1 MNTTSRPESQRSAPA
16 TRTSATSA
24 SSAGP
29 SPLPVVI
36 VSGLSGG
43 GKASILRALEDIG
56 YEAVDN
62 PPLPMLED
70 MVARGD
76 GKLAI
81 GIDARTRGFDAAS
94 VLLALARMRANPT
107 LQVEL
112 VYAWADQA
120 TLQRRFTE
128 TRRRHPLVPQGLVS
142 KGIAAEQLLTADL
155 REHADWVVDTSD
167 LPIADLRR
175 LIEQRFGAGADRNR
189 MVVSLISF
197 AYPRGLPP
205 EADLVFDARFLRNPH
220 YDTMLRDKT
229 GLDPAVADYVE
240 SDPDF
245 AKYFTCLLELVGLV
259 LPRFVQEGKKYATI
273 TIGCTGGRH
282 RSVHLIEKLAKHLS
296 SRSLATQG
304 KLDAGTHWRLHVAH
318 RELAREGVQGGFLTE
333 RPVAH
338 HEETDLDKGARTLT
352 VHPQEA

>member
-1 MNTTSRPESQRSAPA
+1 
-16 TRTSATSA
+16 
-24 SSAGP
+24 
-29 SPLPVVI
+29 LPVVI

-81 GIDARTRGFDAAS
+81 GIDARTRGFDAPS
-94 VLLALARMRANPT
+94 VLLALARMRANPA
-107 LQVEL
+107 LLVEL

-142 KGIAAEQLLTADL
+142 KGIAAEQVLTADL
-155 REHADWVVDTSD
+155 REHADWVIDTSD
-167 LPIADLRR
+167 LPIAALRR
-175 LIEQRFGAGADRNR
+175 LIEQHFGAGADRNR

-205 EADLVFDARFLRNPH
+205 EADLVSMHAFCGTRTTTP
-220 YDTMLRDKT
+220 
-229 GLDPAVADYVE
+229 
-240 SDPDF
+240 
-245 AKYFTCLLELVGLV
+245 C
-259 LPRFVQEGKKYATI
+259 YATRRDWI
-273 TIGCTGGRH
+273 RQSPSTSKVIRTSPNILPASWGWLGLSCRASCKRVKNMQ
-282 RSVHLIEKLAKHLS
+282 RS
-296 SRSLATQG
+296 
-304 KLDAGTHWRLHVAH
+304 RL
-318 RELAREGVQGGFLTE
+318 GVQ
-333 RPVAH
+333 VVD
-338 HEETDLDKGARTLT
+338 TDPST
-352 VHPQEA
+352 